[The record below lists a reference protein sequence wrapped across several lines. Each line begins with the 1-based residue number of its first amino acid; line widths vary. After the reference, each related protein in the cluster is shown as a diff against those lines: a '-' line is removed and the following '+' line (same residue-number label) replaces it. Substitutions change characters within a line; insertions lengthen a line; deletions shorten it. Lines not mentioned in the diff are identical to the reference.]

1 MTYLSLAYSCSLK
14 KEESQQK
21 RLQEVSNQKAHLRIE
36 ELERA
41 KQRLEQEV
49 QANRRRL
56 QLERLAAQQ
65 VTPQPHVGGWRG
77 AGEWDSTSQRRPQAV
92 SFLFPR
98 MAVGVGVAVGA
109 STPVAPSVDTAVTPQ
124 GSARGC

>member
-1 MTYLSLAYSCSLK
+1 MNN
-14 KEESQQK
+14 QQ
-21 RLQEVSNQKAHLRIE
+21 AHLRIE

-65 VTPQPHVGGWRG
+65 VTLP
-77 AGEWDSTSQRRPQAV
+77 A
-92 SFLFPR
+92 
-98 MAVGVGVAVGA
+98 
-109 STPVAPSVDTAVTPQ
+109 
-124 GSARGC
+124 ARGCGWRSGAVGGEAGLSGEKPGCRGRSRAVGGEAGLNVPASLSGFYFSFPRLRWGWRWEQTPQWPQVWTRW